1 MAQVKAEQQPPAATG
16 TTLIVLVGLGIA
28 FLLFMAF
35 LNVVKSGNLLN
46 ESNLLY
52 AALIFYAG
60 AGALYLGFG
69 VTGTES
75 YVKFASFATWLGLIA
90 NTGAVAH
97 RWYEA
102 GHPPFSSVY
111 EMLLS
116 FVWTLAALT
125 LVAEKKYHVKVI
137 GTVTMPVAIVGVVLM
152 QLLRTDVHP
161 LVPALQS
168 TWLHVHVTLAML
180 AYAACALSFALGM
193 MFLIQDKM
201 KTETFLAVTTASTLA
216 IYAGIVFTR
225 FEKWGGLNVSAW
237 DADRKSEV
245 FLSRGVRLFVT
256 IPDLGWLMVLASL
269 LVAAPLSLYLVSRR
283 AKIAWYL
290 RSLPARSS
298 DAYRAILQIFS
309 LRRSD
314 QVSATEAWIKINPE
328 PQNEESWILVANRA
342 VFVSILL
349 QVMALVMFLVRTRDS
364 RYLSLD
370 DQGLYPTSLAASPF
384 ILSGLIG
391 GVFMSLLYLLLLWR
405 RPDLERLLPSA
416 DDLDR
421 ITYKTIGIAFPLL
434 TLMIAAGAYW
444 ANQTWGSYWSWDPKE
459 TWAAITWLVYAGYL
473 HMRVTRGWRGRRAAY
488 FAILGFGVVMF
499 TFFGVTY
506 LLPGLHAYA

>member
-1 MAQVKAEQQPPAATG
+1 MARARVEQQPAATG
-16 TTLIVLVGLGIA
+16 TTLIVMVGLGIA

-69 VTGTES
+69 VTGTDS
-75 YVKFASFATWLGLIA
+75 YVRFASIATWAGLAA

-102 GHPPFSSVY
+102 GHPPFASIY

-116 FVWTLAALT
+116 FVWTLAVLT
-125 LVAEKKYHVKVI
+125 LIAEKKFGVKVI

-180 AYAACALSFALGM
+180 AYAACALSFALAL

-201 KTETFLAVTTASTLA
+201 QNETFLATTSLF
-216 IYAGIVFTR
+216 GIGVYLGILTR
-225 FEKWGGLNVSAW
+225 FENWGGLSVVGWNVQE
-237 DADRKSEV
+237 KSEM
-245 FLSRGVRLFVT
+245 FLQRGVRLFVV
-256 IPDLGWLMVLASL
+256 IPDLGWLMLLVLL
-269 LVAAPLSLYLVSRR
+269 VVAAPFALYIVGRMR
-283 AKIAWYL
+283 KN
-290 RSLPARSS
+290 
-298 DAYRAILQIFS
+298 
-309 LRRSD
+309 
-314 QVSATEAWIKINPE
+314 EA
-328 PQNEESWILVANRA
+328 LFTLANRA

-349 QVMALVMFLVRTRDS
+349 QIVALLVFLLRARAGQ
-364 RYLSLD
+364 YPSLD
-370 DQGLYPTSLAASPF
+370 AEGLYATSLAASPF
-384 ILSGLIG
+384 ILSGLVSGI
-391 GVFMSLLYLLLLWR
+391 FSSLLYLLLLWR
-405 RPDLERLLPSA
+405 RPDLERLLPTA
-416 DDLDR
+416 EALDR
-421 ITYKTIGIAFPLL
+421 ITYKTICIAFPLL

-444 ANQTWGSYWSWDPKE
+444 ANRTWGSYWSWDPKE

-473 HMRVTRGWRGRRAAY
+473 HMRITRGWRGRRAAY
-488 FAILGFGVVMF
+488 FAILGFVVVMF

>member
-1 MAQVKAEQQPPAATG
+1 MARARVEQQPATTG
-16 TTLIVLVGLGIA
+16 NTLIVVVGLGIA

-69 VTGTES
+69 VTGTDS
-75 YVKFASFATWLGLIA
+75 YVRFASIATWAGLAA

-102 GHPPFSSVY
+102 GHPPFASIY

-116 FVWTLAALT
+116 FVWTLAVLT
-125 LVAEKKYHVKVI
+125 IVAEKKFQVKVI

-180 AYAACALSFALGM
+180 AYAACALSFALAM

-201 KTETFLAVTTASTLA
+201 KTETFLAATSLFTVGV
-216 IYAGIVFTR
+216 YAGILTR
-225 FEKWGGLNVSAW
+225 FEKWGGLSLIAW
-237 DADRKSEV
+237 NAQEKAEV
-245 FLSRGVRLFVT
+245 FLQKGVRLFVV
-256 IPDLGWLMVLASL
+256 IPDLGWLMLLVLL
-269 LVAAPLSLYLVSRR
+269 VVAAPFILYLIGRV
-283 AKIAWYL
+283 KK
-290 RSLPARSS
+290 
-298 DAYRAILQIFS
+298 D
-309 LRRSD
+309 
-314 QVSATEAWIKINPE
+314 
-328 PQNEESWILVANRA
+328 ESFYTVANRA

-349 QVMALVMFLVRTRDS
+349 QVLALAVFLLRAS
-364 RYLSLD
+364 SGLYSSLD
-370 DQGLYPTSLAASPF
+370 AEGLYATSLAASPF
-384 ILSGLIG
+384 ILSGLVG
-391 GVFMSLLYLLLLWR
+391 GIFNSLLYLLLLWR
-405 RPDLERLLPSA
+405 RADLERLLPTA
-416 DDLDR
+416 DNLDR
-421 ITYKTIGIAFPLL
+421 ITYKTICIAFPLL

-444 ANQTWGSYWSWDPKE
+444 ANRTWGSYWSWDPKE

-473 HMRVTRGWRGRRAAY
+473 HMRITRGWRGRRAAY
-488 FAILGFGVVMF
+488 FAILGFAVVMF

-506 LLPGLHAYA
+506 LLPGMHAYA

>member
-1 MAQVKAEQQPPAATG
+1 MARARVEQQPAATG
-16 TTLIVLVGLGIA
+16 TTLIVMVGLGIA

-69 VTGTES
+69 VTGTDS
-75 YVKFASFATWLGLIA
+75 YVRFASIATWAGLAA

-102 GHPPFSSVY
+102 GHPPFASIY

-116 FVWTLAALT
+116 FVWTLAVLT
-125 LVAEKKYHVKVI
+125 LIAEKKFGVKVI

-180 AYAACALSFALGM
+180 AYAACALSFALAL

-201 KTETFLAVTTASTLA
+201 QNETFLATTSLF
-216 IYAGIVFTR
+216 GIGVYLGILTR
-225 FEKWGGLNVSAW
+225 FENWGGLSVVGWNAQE
-237 DADRKSEV
+237 KSEM
-245 FLSRGVRLFVT
+245 FLQRGVRLFVV
-256 IPDLGWLMVLASL
+256 IPDLGWLMLLVLL
-269 LVAAPLSLYLVSRR
+269 VVAAPFALYIVGRVR
-283 AKIAWYL
+283 KN
-290 RSLPARSS
+290 
-298 DAYRAILQIFS
+298 
-309 LRRSD
+309 
-314 QVSATEAWIKINPE
+314 EA
-328 PQNEESWILVANRA
+328 LFTLANRA

-349 QVMALVMFLVRTRDS
+349 QIVALLVFLLRARAGQ
-364 RYLSLD
+364 YPSLD
-370 DQGLYPTSLAASPF
+370 AEGLYATSLAASPF
-384 ILSGLIG
+384 ILSGLVSGI
-391 GVFMSLLYLLLLWR
+391 FSSLLYLLLLWR
-405 RPDLERLLPSA
+405 RPDLERLLPTA
-416 DDLDR
+416 EALDR
-421 ITYKTIGIAFPLL
+421 ITYKTICIAFPLL

-444 ANQTWGSYWSWDPKE
+444 ANRTWGSYWSWDPKE

-473 HMRVTRGWRGRRAAY
+473 HMRITRGWRGRRAAY
-488 FAILGFGVVMF
+488 FAILGFVVVMF

>member
-1 MAQVKAEQQPPAATG
+1 MARARVEQQPAASG
-16 TTLIVLVGLGIA
+16 TTLIVMVGLGIA

-69 VTGTES
+69 VTGTDS
-75 YVKFASFATWLGLIA
+75 YVRFASLATWAGLAA

-102 GHPPFSSVY
+102 GHPPFASIY

-116 FVWTLAALT
+116 FVWTLAVLT
-125 LVAEKKYHVKVI
+125 LIAEKQFGVKVI

-180 AYAACALSFALGM
+180 AYAACALSFALAS
-193 MFLIQDKM
+193 MFLIQDRM
-201 KTETFLAVTTASTLA
+201 QNETFLAATSLFVMGVYL
-216 IYAGIVFTR
+216 GILTR
-225 FEKWGGLNVSAW
+225 FDNWGGLSVVAW
-237 DADRKSEV
+237 NAQEKSEM
-245 FLSRGVRLFVT
+245 FLQRGVRLFVV
-256 IPDLGWLMVLASL
+256 IPDLGWLML
-269 LVAAPLSLYLVSRR
+269 LVLLV
-283 AKIAWYL
+283 
-290 RSLPARSS
+290 
-298 DAYRAILQIFS
+298 
-309 LRRSD
+309 
-314 QVSATEAWIKINPE
+314 VSAPFVLYVVGRVRKD
-328 PQNEESWILVANRA
+328 ESFFTLANRA
-342 VFVSILL
+342 VFISILM
-349 QVMALVMFLVRTRDS
+349 QVLALLVFLLRARNS
-364 RYLSLD
+364 QYPSLD
-370 DQGLYPTSLAASPF
+370 TEGLYATSLAASPF
-384 ILSGLIG
+384 ILSGLVG
-391 GVFMSLLYLLLLWR
+391 GIFSSLLYLLLLWR
-405 RPDLERLLPSA
+405 RTDLERLLPSA
-416 DDLDR
+416 EVLDR
-421 ITYKTIGIAFPLL
+421 ITYKTICLAFPLL

-444 ANQTWGSYWSWDPKE
+444 ANRTWGSYWSWDPKE

-473 HMRVTRGWRGRRAAY
+473 HMRITRGWRGRRAAY
-488 FAILGFGVVMF
+488 FAILGFAVVMF